1 MSDFNEARER
11 MVERQLVRRGICDS
25 RVLDAMRR
33 VPREAF
39 VPDCLRDLAY
49 EDRPLPIGNDQT
61 ISQPAIVAT
70 MIEAAELSS
79 ADIVLDG
86 SAVALFLTLWNRSD
100 EVSAEGLS
108 LWSEGVRVTWG

>member
-39 VPDCLRDLAY
+39 VPDCLRDLA
-49 EDRPLPIGNDQT
+49 
-61 ISQPAIVAT
+61 
-70 MIEAAELSS
+70 
-79 ADIVLDG
+79 
-86 SAVALFLTLWNRSD
+86 
-100 EVSAEGLS
+100 
-108 LWSEGVRVTWG
+108 